1 MEKIDRRRVLQGSV
15 LLASGGAFASAAQA
29 DVVAGRDPFN
39 YEITRTEEVWR
50 EILGDAYPILREGKT
65 ERQKSSDLWDKTD
78 VGAYVCKG
86 CGLTQ
91 YSSSTKVVLDKGWL
105 FFTASEP
112 NAQLMSQDGEA
123 EMSDNPSPFDVTI
136 EVHCRRCGS
145 HMGHVLPVIG
155 KALHCINGASLKFEE
170 RAV

>member
-1 MEKIDRRRVLQGSV
+1 MDKIDRRRLLQGSV
-15 LLASGGAFASAAQA
+15 LLAGGGALATGAQA
-29 DVVAGRDPFN
+29 DVVAGQDPFD
-39 YEITRTEEVWR
+39 YEIRRTDEVWH
-50 EILGDAYPILREGKT
+50 EILGEDFPILREGKT
-65 ERQKSSDLWDKTD
+65 ERPKTSPLWNKTD
-78 VGAYVCKG
+78 PGAYVCKG

-91 YSSSTKVVLDKGWL
+91 YSSDTKVILDKGWL

-145 HMGHVLPVIG
+145 HMGHILPVIG
-155 KALHCINGASLKFEE
+155 KALHCINGASLNFED